1 MTAAVDRRLP
11 GRWPRPSPS
20 PALGAH
26 RVRPAQ
32 RVVLFV
38 TTAGQLIAV
47 RAALGVAAAG
57 MAPVTMSLVYRLF
70 DDERLRMRAIT
81 LMIVVGMSGFA
92 LGPILAGSMLSQLA
106 WHWLLA
112 VNLPVAAIAVLGV
125 RIGIPADAPGDLHD
139 APLDAPGA
147 VLTMLMMGSTA
158 YVLTSGVEHGWTAP
172 LTLLA
177 ALVAVASTAGFVR
190 RERTAEHPMLDLTLL
205 ANRTIRGAALA
216 QLGGSVAMIGAI
228 FALTLHFQDAYGW
241 SPMRAGLANLPFV
254 VTMLLATPV
263 AEQLAA
269 RLGHRIATLVAAATL
284 TVSLAGMAWAVPH
297 GYAAIAAA
305 MVGMTIGLRTIMTIC
320 AIALVDA
327 MPVNRT
333 SVGAALNDTAQEVG
347 TSVGIAVVGTV
358 LAAALGTAGVG
369 GWDSATIAA
378 FLHGERLAFVLLA
391 VIVGLVA
398 TYGANTLTDS
408 RSIEES

>member
-1 MTAAVDRRLP
+1 M
-11 GRWPRPSPS
+11 
-20 PALGAH
+20 
-26 RVRPAQ
+26 
-32 RVVLFV
+32 VLFV
-38 TTAGQLIAV
+38 NTAGQLITV
-47 RAALGVAAAG
+47 RAALGIAAAG

-216 QLGGSVAMIGAI
+216 QLGGSVAMIGA
-228 FALTLHFQDAYGW
+228 HFQDAYGW

>member
-1 MTAAVDRRLP
+1 
-11 GRWPRPSPS
+11 
-20 PALGAH
+20 
-26 RVRPAQ
+26 
-32 RVVLFV
+32 
-38 TTAGQLIAV
+38 
-47 RAALGVAAAG
+47 
-57 MAPVTMSLVYRLF
+57 
-70 DDERLRMRAIT
+70 
-81 LMIVVGMSGFA
+81 MSGFA

-284 TVSLAGMAWAVPH
+284 TEPGGHGLGSPARVCRHRRRNGRDDHRPANHHDHLRDRARRCDAGQPH
-297 GYAAIAAA
+297 FG
-305 MVGMTIGLRTIMTIC
+305 RSR
-320 AIALVDA
+320 
-327 MPVNRT
+327 PQRHR
-333 SVGAALNDTAQEVG
+333 
-347 TSVGIAVVGTV
+347 
-358 LAAALGTAGVG
+358 AGG
-369 GWDSATIAA
+369 G
-378 FLHGERLAFVLLA
+378 H
-391 VIVGLVA
+391 
-398 TYGANTLTDS
+398 
-408 RSIEES
+408 